1 MSASDFEGSPDYTR
15 VGALSLGNDPE
26 TGQPFANVVQ
36 ADEFDPSIAND
47 VEGLLM
53 LGYLTKNVA
62 IFGHTFTLKTLTRG
76 ERLAVLTF
84 CKEFEETLGIGEA
97 LETATLALAIVSA
110 DNRPLSVP
118 LGPTDTDPQ
127 DALVRNW
134 SIVSKWYDPVLNGLY
149 LEYRDLQNRMLAAFQ
164 ELQSKS
170 RAGRPTP

>member
-1 MSASDFEGSPDYTR
+1 MSATDFEGSPDYTR

-26 TGQPFANVVQ
+26 TGQPFANPVQ
-36 ADEFDPSIAND
+36 ADEFDPSISND

-53 LGYLTKNVA
+53 LGYLTKNVSL
-62 IFGHTFTLKTLTRG
+62 FGHTFVLKTLTRG

-97 LETATLALAIVSA
+97 LETATLALSIISA

-118 LGPTDTDPQ
+118 LSTADLNPNDT
-127 DALVRNW
+127 LVRNW
-134 SIVSKWYDPVLNGLY
+134 QIVSKWFDPILNGLY

-164 ELQSKS
+164 ELQGKL